1 MPGRLESEAGVN
13 DERATPAHGS
23 VRGRTGSPG
32 VEEASACEA
41 CLRRTLLLA
50 LLSPFL
56 DRVRDRYGRPEELL
70 TVGDEDLIAC
80 LAGSRRS
87 VVAGA
92 YEAFDPEEAARRIAR
107 SGQSACCVHADA
119 YPARLR
125 DLAAPPA
132 VLHSLGTRAPHDA
145 HRPGTWTGEPAATS
159 EERVAIVG
167 ARRASDYGREI
178 ARALGRGLSAAGVT
192 VVSGMAM
199 GVDAAAHE
207 GALEVGGRT
216 AAVLGGGADVP
227 YPQSKRLLHA
237 RLAREAIVMS
247 EMPPGFV
254 ARRWSFPVRNRIIAA
269 LASLVVVVEGGE
281 RSGSLITA
289 RIARDIGREVA
300 AVPGRVTSPVA
311 SGPNALLFDGAHLV
325 RDAQDV
331 LDLVFGAGARRAAP
345 RRDTSG
351 LDPSLLGLLEA
362 VAGGRATVPALTA
375 AGHDAAAALAGLA
388 DLELRG
394 LVSRRA
400 GGVYVVAA

>member
-1 MPGRLESEAGVN
+1 V
-13 DERATPAHGS
+13 TPAEGG
-23 VRGRTGSPG
+23 VSPAQG
-32 VEEASACEA
+32 GDPVQASELPACEA

-56 DRVRDRYGRPEELL
+56 DRVRDRYGRPDELL
-70 TVGDEDLIAC
+70 AVGDEDLMAG

-87 VVAGA
+87 AVARA
-92 YEAFDPEEAARRIAR
+92 YEAFDLDGALRRIER
-107 SGQSACCVHADA
+107 SGQSVCCVHKPA
-119 YPARLR
+119 YPERLR
-125 DLAAPPA
+125 DLTAPPA
-132 VLHSLGTRAPHDA
+132 VLHSQRKAASCDGREDGS
-145 HRPGTWTGEPAATS
+145 RPGEQREAMATGEAS
-159 EERVAIVG
+159 VAVVG
-167 ARRASDYGREI
+167 ARRASEYGRAV

-207 GALEVGGRT
+207 GALESGGRT
-216 AAVLGGGADVP
+216 IAVLGGGANVP

-237 RLAREAIVMS
+237 RLVREALVVS

-289 RIARDIGREVA
+289 RIARELGRDVA
-300 AVPGRVTSPVA
+300 AVPGRVTAPAA

-325 RDAQDV
+325 RDAQDI
-331 LDLVFGAGARRAAP
+331 LDLVFGAGVRRAPP
-345 RRDTSG
+345 RPEKLG
-351 LDPSLLGLLEA
+351 LDNALRGLLEA
-362 VAGGRATVPALTA
+362 VAQGHATVPALTA
-375 AGHDAAAALAGLA
+375 AGHDPRRVMAGLA

-394 LVSRRA
+394 LVSRRP

>member
-1 MPGRLESEAGVN
+1 M
-13 DERATPAHGS
+13 TPA
-23 VRGRTGSPG
+23 V
-32 VEEASACEA
+32 ASDAPACEA

-56 DRVRDRYGRPEELL
+56 DRVRDRYGRPDELL
-70 TVGDEDLIAC
+70 AIGDEDLIAG

-87 VVAGA
+87 AVARA
-92 YEAFDPEEAARRIAR
+92 YEAYDLDEALRRIER
-107 SGQSACCVHADA
+107 SGQSVCCVHKPA
-119 YPARLR
+119 YPERLR
-125 DLAAPPA
+125 DLAAPPT
-132 VLHSLGTRAPHDA
+132 VLHSQCRAASGGREDGS
-145 HRPGTWTGEPAATS
+145 RPGEPREAMATGEAS
-159 EERVAIVG
+159 VAIVG
-167 ARRASDYGREI
+167 ARRASEYGRAV

-207 GALEVGGRT
+207 GALESGGRT
-216 AAVLGGGADVP
+216 IAVLGGGANVP

-237 RLAREAIVMS
+237 RLVREALVVS

-289 RIARDIGREVA
+289 RIARELGRDVA
-300 AVPGRVTSPVA
+300 AVPGRVTAPAA

-331 LDLVFGAGARRAAP
+331 LDLVFGAGLRRAPP
-345 RRDTSG
+345 RPEPSG
-351 LDPSLLGLLEA
+351 LDHTLRGLLEA
-362 VAGGRATVPALTA
+362 VAEGHATVPALTA
-375 AGHDAAAALAGLA
+375 AGHDPRRVMAGLA

-394 LVSRRA
+394 LLSRRP